1 MSNTLRE
8 HHTLFINDLK
18 KRNKAGSTLLA
29 YGKDVEQFLFHVEA
43 VGVQAAHDVAQ
54 DHVESFSANL
64 REKRYT
70 DKSIVRKLNSLKAF
84 FGFLRDIGL
93 VEKNPVSRVTKPKY
107 ENALPRVLTKLEYRA
122 LRDACR
128 SDRRMSAVVEILL
141 QTGVR
146 ISELASMQVEDVE
159 ITKKTL
165 LVRQSES
172 GKPRIVPLNNAA
184 IRAFN
189 DYMEIR
195 PKARESILF
204 LTKTC
209 RPFLVR
215 NIRAAIDRYF
225 RIAGVEGAKVND
237 LRHTFIVEQ
246 LAAGTPLVYVSQVVG
261 HKRVTTTEK
270 YMQLIGKTIDATS
283 VRIEEL

>member
-1 MSNTLRE
+1 M
-8 HHTLFINDLK
+8 
-18 KRNKAGSTLLA
+18 A
-29 YGKDVEQFLFHVEA
+29 YGKDVEQFIHHAESAGVQLIQEVVTEHVEA
-43 VGVQAAHDVAQ
+43 
-54 DHVESFSANL
+54 FSQSL
-64 REKRYT
+64 RDKRYT

-84 FGFLRDIGL
+84 FTFLRDQGH
-93 VEKNPVSRVTKPKY
+93 VEKNPVSKVVKPRY
-107 ENALPRVLTKLEYRA
+107 ENAMPRVLTKLEYRA

-128 SDRRMSAVVEILL
+128 ADRRMSAVVEILL
-141 QTGVR
+141 QTGIR
-146 ISELASMQVEDVE
+146 ISELAAMQVEDADLV
-159 ITKKTL
+159 KKSL

-172 GKPRIVPLNNAA
+172 GKPRVVPLNNAA
-184 IRAFN
+184 IRAFH
-189 DYMEIR
+189 DYMDIR
-195 PKARESILF
+195 PKARENILF

-246 LAAGTPLVYVSQVVG
+246 LAAGTPLVYVSQIVG

-270 YMQLIGKTIDATS
+270 YLQLIGKTVDAS
-283 VRIEEL
+283 LVRIEEL

>member
-1 MSNTLRE
+1 MSSTLRD
-8 HHTLFINDLK
+8 HHTLFLTDLK
-18 KRNKAGSTLLA
+18 KRNKASSTLLA
-29 YGKDVEQFLFHVEA
+29 YGKDVEQFLHHVEA
-43 VGVQAAHDVAQ
+43 AGVHLIQEVVTE
-54 DHVESFSANL
+54 HVEAFSKSL
-64 REKRYT
+64 RDKRYT

-84 FGFLRDIGL
+84 FAFLRDQGH
-93 VEKNPVSRVTKPKY
+93 VEKNPVSKVVKPRY
-107 ENALPRVLTKLEYRA
+107 ENAMPRVLTKLEYRA

-128 SDRRMSAVVEILL
+128 ADRRMSAVVEILL
-141 QTGVR
+141 QTGIR
-146 ISELASMQVEDVE
+146 ISELAAMQVEDADLV
-159 ITKKTL
+159 KKSL

-172 GKPRIVPLNNAA
+172 GKPRAVPLNNAA

-189 DYMEIR
+189 DYLDIR
-195 PKARESILF
+195 PKARENTLF

-246 LAAGTPLVYVSQVVG
+246 LAAGTPLVYVSQIVG

-270 YMQLIGKTIDATS
+270 YLQLIGKTVDAS
-283 VRIEEL
+283 LVRIEEL

>member
-1 MSNTLRE
+1 MSSILRE
-8 HHTLFINDLK
+8 HHTLFLNDLK
-18 KRNKAGSTLLA
+18 KRNKASSTLLA
-29 YGKDVEQFLFHVEA
+29 YGKDVEQFLQHVEA
-43 VGVQAAHDVAQ
+43 EGIKAAHEVVI
-54 DHVESFSANL
+54 DHVEAFAVSL

-84 FGFLRDIGL
+84 FSFLRNLGI
-93 VEKNPVSRVTKPKY
+93 VEKNPVSRVTKPRY

-128 SDRRMSAVVEILL
+128 ADRRMSAVVEILL

-146 ISELASMQVEDVE
+146 ISELAAMQVEDADL
-159 ITKKTL
+159 TKKTL

-172 GKPRIVPLNNAA
+172 GKPRVVPLNNAA

-195 PKARESILF
+195 PKARENTLF

-270 YMQLIGKTIDATS
+270 YLQLIGKTLDATM
-283 VRIEEL
+283 VKIEEL